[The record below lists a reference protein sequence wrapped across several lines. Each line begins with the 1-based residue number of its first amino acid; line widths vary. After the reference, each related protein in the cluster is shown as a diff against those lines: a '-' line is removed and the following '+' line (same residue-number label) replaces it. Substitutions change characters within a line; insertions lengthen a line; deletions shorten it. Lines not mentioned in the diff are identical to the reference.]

1 MKPFCFSLSGIYESE
16 GYAWEQAGKIWDL
29 RELRGTDGY
38 LDPETEQ
45 FLEAELGR
53 KKETK
58 ELPRIR
64 LLDSGNYHYM
74 SKLLL
79 GLEKEDLF
87 LAVFDHHTDM
97 QRPAFGGI
105 LSCGGW
111 IREALETNENLKH
124 VILVG
129 PPQSL

>member
-58 ELPRIR
+58 ELPRSR
-64 LLDSGNYHYM
+64 RRFFRCSPAVPGSGM
-74 SKLLL
+74 LPGRIKTSK
-79 GLEKEDLF
+79 ES
-87 LAVFDHHTDM
+87 V
-97 QRPAFGGI
+97 
-105 LSCGGW
+105 
-111 IREALETNENLKH
+111 
-124 VILVG
+124 
-129 PPQSL
+129 

>member
-79 GLEKEDLF
+79 GPRKHICPRFIYSGSVLPMLF
-87 LAVFDHHTDM
+87 SKWVLFYI
-97 QRPAFGGI
+97 F
-105 LSCGGW
+105 S
-111 IREALETNENLKH
+111 
-124 VILVG
+124 
-129 PPQSL
+129 